1 VTLPSSATDW
11 YGYSLVSD
19 PVDPTG
25 FYLGSSE
32 VVGQLTGNSDYTFT
46 QYKYY
51 AQRWNKSGSSFAAAE
66 KINVPGALVRTW
78 APSPGNRHFMTQD
91 QIYVYIP
98 PATKDGYGYY
108 RSDTRLHLLHQIDV
122 GGKPAA
128 ELLDTKV
135 FSNIYLA
142 GLTVAGNTMY
152 VTGNQYWG
160 GYYYGNR
167 GGVAVDSSGGGA
179 SSTPD
184 WETTSDRLMIYDLGN
199 DTFATLYDQATKAY
213 NLQIMGAKQ
222 GRLFLNLSGDGILAV
237 DVSNPAQPTGVQF
250 LRTLG
255 WANTMQAFGDDLY
268 VASGYF
274 GLNHL
279 SLTAPASIPVN

>member
-1 VTLPSSATDW
+1 
-11 YGYSLVSD
+11 
-19 PVDPTG
+19 
-25 FYLGSSE
+25 
-32 VVGQLTGNSDYTFT
+32 
-46 QYKYY
+46 
-51 AQRWNKSGSSFAAAE
+51 
-66 KINVPGALVRTW
+66 
-78 APSPGNRHFMTQD
+78 MTED
-91 QIYVYIP
+91 QQYVYIP
-98 PATKDGYGYY
+98 PTGTDTYGYY
-108 RSDTRLHLLHQIDV
+108 RPDTRLHLLRQVDL

-152 VTGNQYWG
+152 VTGEQSYWG
-160 GYYYGNR
+160 YGYNYG
-167 GGVAVDSSGGGA
+167 GGMAVASSGGTAAA
-179 SSTPD
+179 SSTPT
-184 WETTSDRLMIYDLGN
+184 WETTSDRLMIYDLSN
-199 DTFATLYDQATKAY
+199 NTFATLYDQATKAY

-237 DVSNPAQPTGVQF
+237 DVSNPVQPTGVKF

-274 GLNHL
+274 GLNHM
-279 SLTAPASIPVN
+279 SLTAPAVMPVN